1 MESYATA
8 LPLDVFADSRTRF
21 ESLVSMLSGAEA
33 RAGTHAELEERLHA
47 DGMELLRCLF
57 QDHLR
62 LRALQE
68 QRLDAVTGSD
78 GVPRTRAEQGRT
90 RTLATVFG
98 EVQVERI
105 VYRAPAAPGLYPADM
120 ALSLPR
126 EKHSHGLRKR
136 AAQEAVRGS
145 FDDARAAIARCCGSA
160 PGKRQIEELVQRT
173 AMDVDDFYRHHRPE
187 PPQADPLLVLTFDA
201 KGIVMLPA
209 DLREAT
215 RRNAA
220 RKDAAGGQRLT
231 SRLSSGEKRGRKRMA
246 EVAAVYDAHPVTRT
260 PMDIVPATALD
271 REDKVKGPVATG
283 KWVTASVRDSC
294 KDVVAAVFDE
304 AQRRDPGRTRTWVVL
319 VDGAQYQLEVIR
331 AEAARREVTV
341 HIVCDIVHVLEY
353 LWKAAW
359 CFFPPGDRA
368 AEAWV
373 GEQARRILAGRSVK
387 VAAAIRQKAT
397 LAKLPASKRQGADT
411 CAGYLHAKAPYL
423 DYGQALAAGW
433 PIATGIVE
441 GACRYLV
448 KDRMDITGA
457 RWSLTGAEAV
467 LKLRAVHA
475 SGDFD
480 AYWHYHLQREH
491 LRIHT
496 IRYRDTLTLAA

>member
-1 MESYATA
+1 MEAYATPA
-8 LPLDVFADSRTRF
+8 PLDVFADSRARF
-21 ESLVSMLSGAEA
+21 ESLVAMLSGAEA
-33 RAGTHAELEERLHA
+33 TASTHGELEERLNA
-47 DGMELLRCLF
+47 DGTELLRCLF

-62 LRALQE
+62 LRAVQE
-68 QRLDAVTGSD
+68 QRVDAVTGSD
-78 GVPRTRAEQGRT
+78 GVPRTRSERGRT
-90 RTLATVFG
+90 RALATVFG
-98 EVQVERI
+98 EVEVERI
-105 VYRAPAAPGLYPADM
+105 VYRAPGVPGLHPADM

-126 EKHSHGLRKR
+126 EKHSHGLRRR
-136 AAQEAVRGS
+136 AALEAVRGS
-145 FDDARAAIARCCGSA
+145 FDDARAAMARSGGSV
-160 PGKRQIEELVQRT
+160 PGKRQVEELVERA
-173 AMDVDDFYRHHRPE
+173 AMDVDDFYRHQRPE
-187 PPQADPLLVLTFDA
+187 PAAADTLLVLTFDA

-246 EVAAVYDAHPVTRT
+246 EVAAVYDARPVPRT
-260 PMDIVPATALD
+260 ALDVIPVTALD
-271 REDKVKGPVATG
+271 REDKIKGPVATG

-294 KDVVAAVFDE
+294 KEVVEAVFDE
-304 AQRRDPGRTRTWVVL
+304 AERRDPGRTRTWVVL

-331 AEAARREVTV
+331 AEAARRGATV
-341 HIVCDIVHVLEY
+341 HVVCDIVHVLEY

-373 GEQARRILAGRSVK
+373 GEQARRILAGRAVK

-397 LAKLPASKRQGADT
+397 LARLSPAKRAGADT

-423 DYGQALAAGW
+423 DYGRALAAGW

-457 RWSLTGAEAV
+457 RWSLAGAEAV

-475 SGDFD
+475 SGDFN
-480 AYWHYHLQREH
+480 AYWQYHLQREH

-496 IRYRDTLTLAA
+496 VRYRDQLALAA

>member
-1 MESYATA
+1 MEAYVTPA
-8 LPLDVFADSRTRF
+8 PLDVFADSRARF
-21 ESLVSMLSGAEA
+21 DSLVAMLSGVEA
-33 RAGTHAELEERLHA
+33 AVSTHGELEERLHI
-47 DGMELLRCLF
+47 DGMELLRGLL

-68 QRLDAVTGSD
+68 QRVDAVTGSD
-78 GVPRTRAEQGRT
+78 GVVRTRAERGRT

-98 EVQVERI
+98 EVEVERI
-105 VYRAPAAPGLYPADM
+105 VYRAPGVPGLRPADM
-120 ALSLPR
+120 ALSLPQ

-136 AAQEAVRGS
+136 AALEAVRGS
-145 FDDARAAIARCCGSA
+145 FDDAKAAIARCGGSA
-160 PGKRQIEELVQRT
+160 PGKRQIEELVERG
-173 AMDVDDFYRHHRPE
+173 ARDVDDFYRHHRPE
-187 PPQADPLLVLTFDA
+187 PADADTLLVLTFDA

-220 RKDAAGGQRLT
+220 KKDAAGGQKLA

-246 EVAAVYDAHPVTRT
+246 EVAAVYDAHPVART
-260 PMDIVPATALD
+260 PLDVIPATALD
-271 REDKVKGPVATG
+271 REDKVKGPVAEG
-283 KWVTASVRDSC
+283 KWVTASVQDSC

-304 AQRRDPGRTRTWVVL
+304 ATRRDPGHARTWVVL

-331 AEAARREVTV
+331 AEAERRKVTV
-341 HIVCDIVHVLEY
+341 HIVCDIVHVIEY
-353 LWKAAW
+353 IWKAAW
-359 CFFPPGDRA
+359 CFFPPGDRS
-368 AEAWV
+368 AEAWA
-373 GEQARRILAGRSVK
+373 GEQTRRILAGKAIK

-397 LAKLPASKRQGADT
+397 LAKLPASKRAGADK
-411 CAGYLHAKAPYL
+411 CADYLHAKAPYL
-423 DYGQALAAGW
+423 NYGRALTAGW

-441 GACRYLV
+441 GACRYLI

-475 SGDFD
+475 SGDFES
-480 AYWHYHLQREH
+480 YWQYHLQREH
-491 LRIHT
+491 LRVHT
-496 IRYRDTLTLAA
+496 IRYQGELALAA